1 MGSRKSFNPL
11 YHHEKMQR
19 LTYKAMEN
27 RDKDK
32 VRFSREFIERIQ
44 KRCLENVKELI
55 WY

>member
-11 YHHEKMQR
+11 YHHDKMQKR
-19 LTYKAMEN
+19 TLKVMED